1 MFDTVQHRCA
11 RTSVD
16 VRVARNR
23 CSLSLSLSR
32 RSLKGP
38 DIVVLL
44 AAARDKK
51 DGSPMRAE
59 GVSCALP
66 HGDRS
71 TPFDGSERREERKIL
86 YVVRCS
92 EGFIRE
98 RDEWER
104 ENVRD
109 GREWFHGKGTRR
121 RQGQEKR
128 METVLG
134 LKEERK
140 SIAFISYTV
149 NLVSGSNDS

>member
-1 MFDTVQHRCA
+1 MLSF
-11 RTSVD
+11 
-16 VRVARNR
+16 
-23 CSLSLSLSR
+23 SLSLSR
-32 RSLKGP
+32 RSLEGA

-104 ENVRD
+104 EKTYETGENGSTAKGRGGGGKGKGK
-109 GREWFHGKGTRR
+109 GREWKQF
-121 RQGQEKR
+121 
-128 METVLG
+128 
-134 LKEERK
+134 
-140 SIAFISYTV
+140 S
-149 NLVSGSNDS
+149 D

>member
-1 MFDTVQHRCA
+1 MLSF
-11 RTSVD
+11 
-16 VRVARNR
+16 
-23 CSLSLSLSR
+23 SLSLSR
-32 RSLKGP
+32 RSLEGP

-121 RQGQEKR
+121 RQGQREENGNSSRTKGR
-128 METVLG
+128 
-134 LKEERK
+134 KE
-140 SIAFISYTV
+140 IDCVY
-149 NLVSGSNDS
+149 LLYC